1 MLFKLSIWPICI
13 SCLKSH
19 VYYHFAMCEA
29 TIYLFMPLL
38 ANLHNYAYYLVQE
51 CYYVCCPL
59 LIDCLMVYQNRKGLC
74 KLISINVQ
82 VSSLYVQ
89 L

>member
-1 MLFKLSIWPICI
+1 MLK
-13 SCLKSH
+13 K
-19 VYYHFAMCEA
+19 VMYHFAMCEA
-29 TIYLFMPLL
+29 TYLPIYASVGKFTHLRMQLSKKKK
-38 ANLHNYAYYLVQE
+38 

-59 LIDCLMVYQNRKGLC
+59 VIDCLMVYQNRKGLC
-74 KLISINVQ
+74 KLISNNVQ